1 RGVPLSSR
9 PDLREG
15 AAGQGR
21 HRDVHARHRR
31 GEQERRH
38 VRASRRQSHGREPV
52 PGSGEGFSQ
61 GRGARSQA
69 RAPLGARRRRR
80 AAVGRHRRS
89 HPRLPEGA
97 GAGPESTGGLDEAR
111 DRLQGQGLPR
121 VPDDGGDRPAES
133 HADGPTARAHP
144 NRAVQRLCELFHG
157 LGVRATSFAIGREA
171 AIAPGSLKAAAGGG
185 HEIGSHSH
193 AHDYALSRRTREE
206 IAQDLALAES
216 AIEDACGLRPRG
228 FRAPGYTLSA
238 PLLDAVR
245 ERGYAYDSSL
255 LPSPPYYAAKA
266 AALAVYALRGR
277 GSQSILGGI
286 GQLFAARR
294 AHRRRGVRELP
305 VATLPF
311 LRAPVIGSTV
321 LPFPWL
327 AQRAFAGGHLNL

>member
-1 RGVPLSSR
+1 VIWSVSVDLDGLGCYAAIHGLS
-9 PDLREG
+9 LR
-15 AAGQGR
+15 
-21 HRDVHARHRR
+21 
-31 GEQERRH
+31 
-38 VRASRRQSHGREPV
+38 
-52 PGSGEGFSQ
+52 
-61 GRGARSQA
+61 
-69 RAPLGARRRRR
+69 
-80 AAVGRHRRS
+80 
-89 HPRLPEGA
+89 
-97 GAGPESTGGLDEAR
+97 LDERAQR
-111 DRLQGQGLPR
+111 A
-121 VPDDGGDRPAES
+121 VPEV
-133 HADGPTARAHP
+133 
-144 NRAVQRLCELFHG
+144 AVQRLCELFHG
-157 LGVRATSFAIGREA
+157 LGMRATFFAIGREA

-311 LRAPVIGSTV
+311 LRAPVIGTSV

-327 AQRAFAGGHLNL
+327 AQRAFAGGHLNLELHGIDALDASDVPGEIAAAQPGLRMPAVHKLRRLRGLLEALPGDPCTLYEAAIRLLP